1 MRPSRTTRR
10 ILWSL
15 TAAVLWLSSP
25 SRVLA
30 VEDSVEKAIKNG
42 NTGTAPAA
50 PGVTTGDTS
59 LLMSMI
65 QLVISLGIIIAI
77 IYLLIRFLSSRSKN
91 AFRGHTMQNLGAQSL
106 TNNRSVHMLAI
117 GDKVYVLGV
126 GDNVTLL
133 DTITDPDLVN
143 QVKDGAEPTSPLNGN
158 GWQGLQDLIQRLR
171 KKSNPQVEEIGM
183 RDIGFDQALREKLNN
198 LKEQRTQSAQDWQE
212 GRDL

>member
-1 MRPSRTTRR
+1 MRPFRTSRR

-30 VEDSVEKAIKNG
+30 VDGSVEDAINKG
-42 NTGTAPAA
+42 NPGTAPAA

-65 QLVISLGIIIAI
+65 QLVFSLGIIIAI

-143 QVKDGAEPTSPLNGN
+143 QVKDDAEPTSSLNGN